1 MFLDTKDVILD
12 TKGNPNYLAFMGGR
26 STHQPHTSNNLITLY
41 STQHVVMLYNRYQH
55 SVLLLLLQLESGFV
69 RLSSV
74 YQLAL

>member
-1 MFLDTKDVILD
+1 MFLDTKGVILD

-41 STQHVVMLYNRYQH
+41 STQHVVMLYNRYHH
-55 SVLLLLLQLESGFV
+55 SVLLLLQLESAFV

-74 YQLAL
+74 YQLSL